1 MKISKISVAESV
13 GKGHPDK
20 ICDQIADSILDKLLA
35 QDENSRV
42 AIEVMASNRLII
54 IGGEIST
61 QGYVDFIKTAWEIL
75 FEIGYTENDFTI
87 ISNVNN
93 QSKEISSLVN
103 RSQNS
108 LGAGDQS
115 IVYGFATNE
124 TKNFMPVAQSLAHS
138 LVQKAEF
145 YRKNGEFLEA
155 LADMKSQVEVVYDQ
169 DDRPKITKML
179 MSIQH
184 LKNYDI
190 TRFRDFV
197 LNKIMIPTAKEY
209 DLNSDFK
216 TFINQAG
223 EFTIGGPIGDS
234 GLTGRKII
242 IDSYGDAAHHGG
254 GAFSGKD
261 YTKVDRSGAY
271 IARYIAKN
279 LVAANLA
286 DEIEIQLSYQIGSE
300 FPDLVNITYVKNSK
314 FSTDQINQI
323 IRDVFDLRLANLV
336 SQLGLWKPIYQNLAV
351 YGHFGRD
358 DLDLSFEKTDYV
370 EKIHQ
375 YLAKQDWKN

>member
-20 ICDQIADSILDKLLA
+20 ICDQIADSILDKLLD

-61 QGYVDFIKTAWEIL
+61 TGYVDFVKTAWEIL

-124 TKNFMPVAQSLAHS
+124 TKNFMPLGQSLAHS

-145 YRKNGEFLEA
+145 YRKNGQFLEA

-169 DDRPKITKML
+169 NNQPKITKML

-184 LKNYDI
+184 LKNYDQN
-190 TRFRDFV
+190 RFRDFV
-197 LNKIMIPTAKEY
+197 LNKIMIPTANDY
-209 DLNSDFK
+209 GLNSDFK

-279 LVAANLA
+279 LVASNLA

-300 FPDLVNITYVKNSK
+300 FPDLVNITYVKNPK
-314 FSTDQINQI
+314 FSTDQISQI

-336 SQLGLWKPIYQNLAV
+336 SRLGLKKPIYQNLAV
-351 YGHFGRD
+351 YGHFGRE
-358 DLDLSFEKTDYV
+358 DLNLSFEKTDYV

-375 YLAKQDWKN
+375 CLSKQNWKN

>member
-35 QDENSRV
+35 QDENSRA

-54 IGGEIST
+54 VGGEIST
-61 QGYVDFIKTAWEIL
+61 TGYVDFIKTAWEIL

-124 TKNFMPVAQSLAHS
+124 TKNFMPLAQSLAHS

-169 DDRPKITKML
+169 NSRPKITKML

-300 FPDLVNITYVKNSK
+300 FPDLVNITYVKNPK
-314 FSTDQINQI
+314 FSTDQISQI

-336 SQLGLWKPIYQNLAV
+336 SQLGLSKPIYQNLAV

-375 YLAKQDWKN
+375 YLSKQGWKN

>member
-61 QGYVDFIKTAWEIL
+61 NGYVDFIKTAWEIL

-124 TKNFMPVAQSLAHS
+124 TKNFMPLGQSLAHT

-145 YRKNGEFLEA
+145 YRKNGQFLQA

-169 DDRPKITKML
+169 NSRPKITKML

-190 TRFRDFV
+190 ARFRDFV
-197 LNKIMIPTAKEY
+197 LNKIMIPTAKEHG
-209 DLNSDFK
+209 LNSDFK
-216 TFINQAG
+216 IFINQAG

-242 IDSYGDAAHHGG
+242 MDSYGDAAHHGG

-300 FPDLVNITYVKNSK
+300 FPDLVNITYVKNPK
-314 FSTDQINQI
+314 FSTDQISQI

-336 SQLGLWKPIYQNLAV
+336 SQLGLSKPIYQNLAV

-375 YLAKQDWKN
+375 YLSKQDWKN

>member
-1 MKISKISVAESV
+1 MKVSKISVAESV

-61 QGYVDFIKTAWEIL
+61 TGYVDFIKTAWEIL

-124 TKNFMPVAQSLAHS
+124 TKNFMPLGQSLAHS
-138 LVQKAEF
+138 LVKKAEF
-145 YRKNGEFLEA
+145 YRKNGQFLEA

-169 DDRPKITKML
+169 NNQPKITKML

-184 LKNYDI
+184 LKNYDQN
-190 TRFRDFV
+190 RFRDFV
-197 LNKIMIPTAKEY
+197 LNKIMIPTAKDY

-286 DEIEIQLSYQIGSE
+286 NEIEIQLSYQIGSE
-300 FPDLVNITYVKNSK
+300 FPDLVNITYVKNPK
-314 FSTDQINQI
+314 FSTDQISQI

-336 SQLGLWKPIYQNLAV
+336 SQLGLSKPIYQNLAV

-358 DLDLSFEKTDYV
+358 DLNLSFEKTDYV

-375 YLAKQDWKN
+375 YLSKQNWKN

>member
-20 ICDQIADSILDKLLA
+20 ICDQIADSILDKLLD
-35 QDENSRV
+35 QDRNSRV

-61 QGYVDFIKTAWEIL
+61 TGYVDFIKTAWEIL

-124 TKNFMPVAQSLAHS
+124 TKNFIPLAQSLAHS

-145 YRKNGEFLEA
+145 YRKNGQFLEA

-169 DDRPKITKML
+169 NSRPKITKML

-190 TRFRDFV
+190 VRFRDFV

-242 IDSYGDAAHHGG
+242 MDSYGDAAHHGG

-300 FPDLVNITYVKNSK
+300 FPDLVNITYVKNPK
-314 FSTDQINQI
+314 FSTDQISQI

>member
-20 ICDQIADSILDKLLA
+20 ICDQIADSILDKLLD
-35 QDENSRV
+35 QDPNSRA

-61 QGYVDFIKTAWEIL
+61 TGYVDFIKTAWEIL

-124 TKNFMPVAQSLAHS
+124 TKNFMPLAQSLAHS

-145 YRKNGEFLEA
+145 YRKNGQFLEA

-169 DDRPKITKML
+169 NSQPKITKML

-190 TRFRDFV
+190 ARFRDFV

-300 FPDLVNITYVKNSK
+300 FPDLVNITYVKNPK
-314 FSTDQINQI
+314 FSTDQISQI

-336 SQLGLWKPIYQNLAV
+336 SQLGLSKPIYKNLAV

-358 DLDLSFEKTDYV
+358 DLDLSFEKTDCV

-375 YLAKQDWKN
+375 YLSKQDWKN

>member
-35 QDENSRV
+35 QDPNSRA

-61 QGYVDFIKTAWEIL
+61 KGYVDFVKTAWEIL

-124 TKNFMPVAQSLAHS
+124 TKNFMPLGQSLAHS

-145 YRKNGEFLEA
+145 YRKNGQFLEA
-155 LADMKSQVEVVYDQ
+155 LADMKSQVEVIYDQ
-169 DDRPKITKML
+169 NSQPKITKML

-190 TRFRDFV
+190 ARFRDFV

-209 DLNSDFK
+209 GLNSDFK

-242 IDSYGDAAHHGG
+242 MDSYGDAAHHGG

-300 FPDLVNITYVKNSK
+300 FPDLVNITYVKNPK
-314 FSTDQINQI
+314 FSTDQISQI

-375 YLAKQDWKN
+375 YLSKQDWKN

>member
-20 ICDQIADSILDKLLA
+20 ICDQIADSILDKLLD

-61 QGYVDFIKTAWEIL
+61 TGYVDFVKTAWEIL

-93 QSKEISSLVN
+93 QSKEISNLVN

-124 TKNFMPVAQSLAHS
+124 TKNFMPLGQSLAHS

-169 DDRPKITKML
+169 DSRPKITKML

-209 DLNSDFK
+209 NLNSDFK

-314 FSTDQINQI
+314 FSTDQISQI

-375 YLAKQDWKN
+375 YLSKQNWKN

>member
-1 MKISKISVAESV
+1 MKISRISVAESV

-61 QGYVDFIKTAWEIL
+61 KGYVDFIKTAWEIL

-124 TKNFMPVAQSLAHS
+124 TKNFMPLGQSLAHS

-169 DDRPKITKML
+169 NSRPKITKML

-197 LNKIMIPTAKEY
+197 LNKIMIPTAKDY
-209 DLNSDFK
+209 DLNSNFK

-300 FPDLVNITYVKNSK
+300 FPDLVNITYVKNPK
-314 FSTDQINQI
+314 FSTDQISQI

-375 YLAKQDWKN
+375 YLSKQDWKN

>member
-20 ICDQIADSILDKLLA
+20 ICDQIADSILDKLLE

-61 QGYVDFIKTAWEIL
+61 TGYVDFIKTAWEIL

-103 RSQNS
+103 RSQNR

-124 TKNFMPVAQSLAHS
+124 TKNFMPLGQSLAHS

-145 YRKNGEFLEA
+145 YRKNGQFLEA

-169 DDRPKITKML
+169 NNQPKITKML

-184 LKNYDI
+184 LKNYDQN
-190 TRFRDFV
+190 RFRDFV
-197 LNKIMIPTAKEY
+197 LNKIMIPTANDY

-300 FPDLVNITYVKNSK
+300 FPDLVNITYVKNPK
-314 FSTDQINQI
+314 FSTDQISQI

-336 SQLGLWKPIYQNLAV
+336 SQLGLSKPIYQNLAV

-358 DLDLSFEKTDYV
+358 DLNLSFEKTDYV

-375 YLAKQDWKN
+375 YLSKQNWKN

>member
-20 ICDQIADSILDKLLA
+20 ICDQIADSILDKLLD
-35 QDENSRV
+35 QDQNSRV

-61 QGYVDFIKTAWEIL
+61 TGYVDFIKTAWEIL

-124 TKNFMPVAQSLAHS
+124 TKNFMPLAQSLAHS

-145 YRKNGEFLEA
+145 YRKNGQFLEA

-169 DDRPKITKML
+169 NSRPKITKML

-190 TRFRDFV
+190 ARFRDFV

-209 DLNSDFK
+209 GLNSDFK

-300 FPDLVNITYVKNSK
+300 FPDLVNITYVKNPK
-314 FSTDQINQI
+314 FSTDQISQI

-375 YLAKQDWKN
+375 YLSKQDWKN

>member
-20 ICDQIADSILDKLLA
+20 ICDQIADSILDKLLD
-35 QDENSRV
+35 QDPNSRV

-61 QGYVDFIKTAWEIL
+61 TGYVDFIKTAWEIL

-145 YRKNGEFLEA
+145 YRKNGQFLEA

-169 DDRPKITKML
+169 NSRPKITKML

-190 TRFRDFV
+190 ARFRDFV

-242 IDSYGDAAHHGG
+242 MDSYGDAAHHGG

-300 FPDLVNITYVKNSK
+300 FPDLVNITYVKNPK
-314 FSTDQINQI
+314 FSTDQISQI
-323 IRDVFDLRLANLV
+323 IRDVFNLRLSNLV

-375 YLAKQDWKN
+375 YLSKQNWKN

>member
-35 QDENSRV
+35 QDQNSRV

-61 QGYVDFIKTAWEIL
+61 KGYVDFVKTAWEIL

-145 YRKNGEFLEA
+145 YRKNGQFLEA

-169 DDRPKITKML
+169 NSQPKITKML

-190 TRFRDFV
+190 ARFRDFV
-197 LNKIMIPTAKEY
+197 LNKIMIPTAQEY

-242 IDSYGDAAHHGG
+242 MDSYGDAAHHGG

-300 FPDLVNITYVKNSK
+300 FPDLVNITYVKNPK
-314 FSTDQINQI
+314 FSTDQISQI

-375 YLAKQDWKN
+375 YLSKQDWKN

>member
-20 ICDQIADSILDKLLA
+20 ICDQIADSILDKLLD
-35 QDENSRV
+35 QDPNSRA

-61 QGYVDFIKTAWEIL
+61 TGYVDFIKTAWEIL

-124 TKNFMPVAQSLAHS
+124 TKNFMPLAQSLAHS
-138 LVQKAEF
+138 LVQKTEF
-145 YRKNGEFLEA
+145 YRKNGQFLEA

-169 DDRPKITKML
+169 NSQPKITKML

-197 LNKIMIPTAKEY
+197 LNKIMIPTAKEHG
-209 DLNSDFK
+209 LNSDFK

-242 IDSYGDAAHHGG
+242 MDSYGDAAHHGG

-314 FSTDQINQI
+314 FSTDQISQI

-336 SQLGLWKPIYQNLAV
+336 SQLGLSKPIYQNLAV

-375 YLAKQDWKN
+375 YLSKQDWKN

>member
-61 QGYVDFIKTAWEIL
+61 NGYVDFIKTAWEIL

-103 RSQNS
+103 RSENS

-124 TKNFMPVAQSLAHS
+124 TKNFMPLGQSLAHT

-145 YRKNGEFLEA
+145 YRKNGQFLQA
-155 LADMKSQVEVVYDQ
+155 LADMKSQVEVVYDENS
-169 DDRPKITKML
+169 RPKITKML

-184 LKNYDI
+184 LKNYDQS
-190 TRFRDFV
+190 RFRDFV
-197 LNKIMIPTAKEY
+197 LNKIMIPTAKEHG
-209 DLNSDFK
+209 LNSDFK

-242 IDSYGDAAHHGG
+242 MDSYGDAAHHGG

-300 FPDLVNITYVKNSK
+300 FPDLVNITYVKNPK
-314 FSTDQINQI
+314 FSTDQISQI

-336 SQLGLWKPIYQNLAV
+336 SQLELSKPIYQNLAV

-375 YLAKQDWKN
+375 YLSKQDWKN

>member
-61 QGYVDFIKTAWEIL
+61 NGYVDFIKTAWEIL

-124 TKNFMPVAQSLAHS
+124 TKNFMPLGQSLAHT

-145 YRKNGEFLEA
+145 YRKNGQFLQA

-169 DDRPKITKML
+169 NSRPKITKML

-184 LKNYDI
+184 LKNYDQS
-190 TRFRDFV
+190 RFRDFV
-197 LNKIMIPTAKEY
+197 LNKIMIPTAKEHG
-209 DLNSDFK
+209 LNSDFK
-216 TFINQAG
+216 IFINQAG

-242 IDSYGDAAHHGG
+242 MDSYGDAAHHGG

-300 FPDLVNITYVKNSK
+300 FPDLVNITYVKNPK
-314 FSTDQINQI
+314 FSTDQISQI

-336 SQLGLWKPIYQNLAV
+336 SQLGLSKPIYQNLAV

-375 YLAKQDWKN
+375 YLSKQDWKN

>member
-20 ICDQIADSILDKLLA
+20 ICDQIADSILDKLLD
-35 QDENSRV
+35 QDPDSRV

-61 QGYVDFIKTAWEIL
+61 KGYVDFVKTAWEIL

-124 TKNFMPVAQSLAHS
+124 TKNFMPLAQSLAHS

-145 YRKNGEFLEA
+145 YRKNGQFLEA

-169 DDRPKITKML
+169 DSRPKITKML

-184 LKNYDI
+184 LRNYDI
-190 TRFRDFV
+190 ARFRDFV

-300 FPDLVNITYVKNSK
+300 FPDLVNITYVKNPK
-314 FSTDQINQI
+314 FSTDQISQI

-375 YLAKQDWKN
+375 YLSKQDWKN

>member
-61 QGYVDFIKTAWEIL
+61 NGYVDFIKTAWEIL

-103 RSQNS
+103 RSENS

-124 TKNFMPVAQSLAHS
+124 TKNFMPLGQSLAHT

-145 YRKNGEFLEA
+145 YRKNGQFLQA

-169 DDRPKITKML
+169 NSRPKITKML

-184 LKNYDI
+184 LKNYDQS
-190 TRFRDFV
+190 RFRDFV
-197 LNKIMIPTAKEY
+197 LNKIMIPTAKEHG
-209 DLNSDFK
+209 LNSDFK

-242 IDSYGDAAHHGG
+242 MDSYGDAAHHGG

-300 FPDLVNITYVKNSK
+300 FPDLVNITYVKNPK
-314 FSTDQINQI
+314 FSTDQISQI

-336 SQLGLWKPIYQNLAV
+336 SQLGLSKPIYQNLAV

-375 YLAKQDWKN
+375 YLSKQDWKN

>member
-20 ICDQIADSILDKLLA
+20 ICDQIADSILDKLLD

-61 QGYVDFIKTAWEIL
+61 TGYVDFIKTAWEIL

-124 TKNFMPVAQSLAHS
+124 TKNFMPLGQSLAHS

-145 YRKNGEFLEA
+145 YRKNGQFLEA

-169 DDRPKITKML
+169 NNQPKITKML

-184 LKNYDI
+184 LKNYDQN
-190 TRFRDFV
+190 RFRDFV
-197 LNKIMIPTAKEY
+197 LNKIMIPTAKDY

-300 FPDLVNITYVKNSK
+300 FPDLVNITYVKNPK
-314 FSTDQINQI
+314 FSIDQISQI

-336 SQLGLWKPIYQNLAV
+336 SQLGLSKPIYQNLAV
-351 YGHFGRD
+351 YGHFGRE
-358 DLDLSFEKTDYV
+358 DLNLSFEKTDYV

-375 YLAKQDWKN
+375 YLSKQNWKN

>member
-1 MKISKISVAESV
+1 MKISRISVAESV

-61 QGYVDFIKTAWEIL
+61 KGYVDFIKTAWEIL

-124 TKNFMPVAQSLAHS
+124 TKNFMPLGQSLAHS

-169 DDRPKITKML
+169 NSRPKITKML

-197 LNKIMIPTAKEY
+197 LNKIMIPTAKDY
-209 DLNSDFK
+209 DLNSNFK

-300 FPDLVNITYVKNSK
+300 FPDLVNITYVKNPK
-314 FSTDQINQI
+314 FSTDQISQI

-336 SQLGLWKPIYQNLAV
+336 SQLGLSKPIYQNLAV

-358 DLDLSFEKTDYV
+358 DLDLSFEKTDCV

-375 YLAKQDWKN
+375 YLSKQN

>member
-20 ICDQIADSILDKLLA
+20 ICDQIADSILDKLLD

-61 QGYVDFIKTAWEIL
+61 TGYVDFVKTAWEIL

-103 RSQNS
+103 RSENS

-124 TKNFMPVAQSLAHS
+124 TKNFMPLGQSLAHT

-145 YRKNGEFLEA
+145 YRKNGQFLEA

-169 DDRPKITKML
+169 NSRPKITKML

-197 LNKIMIPTAKEY
+197 LNKIMIPTAKEHG
-209 DLNSDFK
+209 LNSDFK
-216 TFINQAG
+216 IFINQAG

-300 FPDLVNITYVKNSK
+300 FPDLVNITYVKNPK
-314 FSTDQINQI
+314 FSTDQISQI

-358 DLDLSFEKTDYV
+358 DLDLSFEKTDCV

-375 YLAKQDWKN
+375 YLSKQDWRN

>member
-61 QGYVDFIKTAWEIL
+61 TGYVDFVKTAWEIL

-103 RSQNS
+103 RSENS

-124 TKNFMPVAQSLAHS
+124 TKNFMPLGQSLAHS

-169 DDRPKITKML
+169 NSRPKITKML

-197 LNKIMIPTAKEY
+197 LNKIMIPTAKDY
-209 DLNSDFK
+209 DLNSNFK

-300 FPDLVNITYVKNSK
+300 FPDLVNITYVKNPK
-314 FSTDQINQI
+314 FSTDQISQI

-375 YLAKQDWKN
+375 YLAKQNWRN

>member
-20 ICDQIADSILDKLLA
+20 ICDQIADSILDKLLD

-61 QGYVDFIKTAWEIL
+61 KGYVDFIKTAWEIL

-103 RSQNS
+103 RSQNR

-124 TKNFMPVAQSLAHS
+124 TKNFMPLGQSLAHS

-145 YRKNGEFLEA
+145 YRKNGQFLEA

-169 DDRPKITKML
+169 NNQPKITKML

-184 LKNYDI
+184 LKNYDQN
-190 TRFRDFV
+190 RFRDFV
-197 LNKIMIPTAKEY
+197 LNKIMIPTAKDY

-242 IDSYGDAAHHGG
+242 MDSYGDAAHHGG

-286 DEIEIQLSYQIGSE
+286 DEIEIQLSYQIGFE
-300 FPDLVNITYVKNSK
+300 FPDLVNITYVKNPK
-314 FSTDQINQI
+314 FSIDQISQI

-336 SQLGLWKPIYQNLAV
+336 SQLGLSKPIYQNLAV

-358 DLDLSFEKTDYV
+358 DLNLSFEKTDYV

-375 YLAKQDWKN
+375 YLSKQNWKN

>member
-1 MKISKISVAESV
+1 MRISKISVAESV

-61 QGYVDFIKTAWEIL
+61 TGYVDFIKTAWEIL

-103 RSQNS
+103 RPQNS

-124 TKNFMPVAQSLAHS
+124 TKNFMPLGQSLAHS

-145 YRKNGEFLEA
+145 YRKNGQFLEA

-169 DDRPKITKML
+169 NNQPKITKML

-184 LKNYDI
+184 LKNYDQN
-190 TRFRDFV
+190 RFRDFV
-197 LNKIMIPTAKEY
+197 LNKIMIPTANDY
-209 DLNSDFK
+209 GLNSDFK
-216 TFINQAG
+216 TYINQAG

-279 LVAANLA
+279 LVASNLA

-300 FPDLVNITYVKNSK
+300 FPDLVNITYVKNPK
-314 FSTDQINQI
+314 FSTDQISQI

-336 SQLGLWKPIYQNLAV
+336 SQLGLSKPIYQNLAV

-358 DLDLSFEKTDYV
+358 DLNLSFEKTDYV

-375 YLAKQDWKN
+375 YLSKQNWKN

>member
-61 QGYVDFIKTAWEIL
+61 NGYVDFIKTAWEIL

-103 RSQNS
+103 RSENS

-124 TKNFMPVAQSLAHS
+124 TKNFMPLGQSLAHT

-145 YRKNGEFLEA
+145 YRKNGQFLQA

-169 DDRPKITKML
+169 NSRPKITKML

-184 LKNYDI
+184 LKNYDQS
-190 TRFRDFV
+190 RFRDFV
-197 LNKIMIPTAKEY
+197 LNKIMIPTAKEHG
-209 DLNSDFK
+209 LNSDFK
-216 TFINQAG
+216 IFINQAG

-242 IDSYGDAAHHGG
+242 MDSYGDAAHHGG

-300 FPDLVNITYVKNSK
+300 FPDLVNITYVKNPK
-314 FSTDQINQI
+314 FSTDQISQI

-336 SQLGLWKPIYQNLAV
+336 SQLGLSKPIYQNLAV

-375 YLAKQDWKN
+375 YLSKQDWKN

>member
-20 ICDQIADSILDKLLA
+20 ICDQIADSILDKLLD
-35 QDENSRV
+35 QDRHSRA

-61 QGYVDFIKTAWEIL
+61 KGYVDFVKTAWEIL

-103 RSQNS
+103 RSPNS

-124 TKNFMPVAQSLAHS
+124 TKNFTPLAQSLAHS

-145 YRKNGEFLEA
+145 YRKNGQFLEA

-197 LNKIMIPTAKEY
+197 LNKIMIPTAQDY
-209 DLNSDFK
+209 DLNSNFK

-300 FPDLVNITYVKNSK
+300 FPDLVNITYVKNPK
-314 FSTDQINQI
+314 FSTDQISQI

-358 DLDLSFEKTDYV
+358 DLDLSFEKTDCV

-375 YLAKQDWKN
+375 YLSKQDWKN

>member
-20 ICDQIADSILDKLLA
+20 ICDQIADSILDKLLD

-61 QGYVDFIKTAWEIL
+61 TGYVDFVKTAWEIL

-103 RSQNS
+103 RSENS
-108 LGAGDQS
+108 IGAGDQS

-124 TKNFMPVAQSLAHS
+124 TKNFMPLGQSLAHT

-145 YRKNGEFLEA
+145 YRKNGQFLEA

-169 DDRPKITKML
+169 NSRPKITKML

-197 LNKIMIPTAKEY
+197 LNKIMMPTAKEHG
-209 DLNSDFK
+209 LNSDFK

-242 IDSYGDAAHHGG
+242 MDSYGDAAHHGG

-300 FPDLVNITYVKNSK
+300 FPDLVNITYVKNPK
-314 FSTDQINQI
+314 FSTDQISQI

-336 SQLGLWKPIYQNLAV
+336 SQLGLSKPIYQNLAV

-375 YLAKQDWKN
+375 YLSKQDWKN

>member
-20 ICDQIADSILDKLLA
+20 ICDQIADSILDKLLD
-35 QDENSRV
+35 QDRNSRA

-61 QGYVDFIKTAWEIL
+61 TGYVDFIKTAWEIL

-124 TKNFMPVAQSLAHS
+124 TKNFMPLAQSLAHS

-145 YRKNGEFLEA
+145 YRKNGQFLEA

-169 DDRPKITKML
+169 NSQPKITKML

-190 TRFRDFV
+190 ARFRDFV

-242 IDSYGDAAHHGG
+242 MDSYGDAAHHGG

-300 FPDLVNITYVKNSK
+300 FPDLVNITYVKNPK
-314 FSTDQINQI
+314 FSTDQISQI
-323 IRDVFDLRLANLV
+323 IRGVFDLRLANLV

-375 YLAKQDWKN
+375 YLSKQNWKN

>member
-20 ICDQIADSILDKLLA
+20 ICDQIADSILDKLLD

-61 QGYVDFIKTAWEIL
+61 TGYVDFIKTAWEIL

-103 RSQNS
+103 RSENS

-124 TKNFMPVAQSLAHS
+124 TKNFMPLGQSLAHS
-138 LVQKAEF
+138 LVQKAEL
-145 YRKNGEFLEA
+145 YRKNGQFLEA

-169 DDRPKITKML
+169 NNQPKITKML

-184 LKNYDI
+184 LKNYDQN
-190 TRFRDFV
+190 RFRDFV
-197 LNKIMIPTAKEY
+197 LNKIMIPTAKDY

-216 TFINQAG
+216 SFINQAG

-279 LVAANLA
+279 LVASNLA

-300 FPDLVNITYVKNSK
+300 FPDLVNITYVKNPK
-314 FSTDQINQI
+314 FSTDQISQI

-336 SQLGLWKPIYQNLAV
+336 SQLGLSKPIYQNLAV

-358 DLDLSFEKTDYV
+358 DLSLSFEKTDYV

-375 YLAKQDWKN
+375 YLSKQNWKN

>member
-20 ICDQIADSILDKLLA
+20 ICDQIADSILDKLLS

-61 QGYVDFIKTAWEIL
+61 NGYVDFIKTAWEIL

-103 RSQNS
+103 RSENS

-124 TKNFMPVAQSLAHS
+124 TKNFMPLGQSLAHT

-145 YRKNGEFLEA
+145 YRKNGQFLEA

-169 DDRPKITKML
+169 NSRPKITKML

-184 LKNYDI
+184 LKNYDQN
-190 TRFRDFV
+190 RFRDFV

-209 DLNSDFK
+209 GLNSDFK

-300 FPDLVNITYVKNSK
+300 FPDLVNITYVKNPK
-314 FSTDQINQI
+314 FSTDQISQI

-336 SQLGLWKPIYQNLAV
+336 SQLGL
-351 YGHFGRD
+351 
-358 DLDLSFEKTDYV
+358 
-370 EKIHQ
+370 
-375 YLAKQDWKN
+375 

>member
-20 ICDQIADSILDKLLA
+20 ICDQIADSILDKLLD
-35 QDENSRV
+35 QDPNSRA

-61 QGYVDFIKTAWEIL
+61 TGYVDFIKTAWEIL

-103 RSQNS
+103 LSQNS

-145 YRKNGEFLEA
+145 YRKNGQFLEA

-169 DDRPKITKML
+169 DSRPKITKML

-184 LKNYDI
+184 LKNYDK

-209 DLNSDFK
+209 GLNSDFK

-242 IDSYGDAAHHGG
+242 MDSYGDAAHHGG

-300 FPDLVNITYVKNSK
+300 FPDLVNITYVKNPK
-314 FSTDQINQI
+314 FSTDQISQI

-358 DLDLSFEKTDYV
+358 DLDLSFEKTDCV

-375 YLAKQDWKN
+375 YLSKQDWKN

>member
-20 ICDQIADSILDKLLA
+20 ICDQIADSILDKLLD
-35 QDENSRV
+35 QDPNSRV

-61 QGYVDFIKTAWEIL
+61 TGYVDFVKTAWEIL

-124 TKNFMPVAQSLAHS
+124 TKNFMPLGQSLAHT

-145 YRKNGEFLEA
+145 YRKNGQFLEA

-169 DDRPKITKML
+169 NSRPKITKML

-300 FPDLVNITYVKNSK
+300 FPDLVNITYVKNPK
-314 FSTDQINQI
+314 FSTDQISQI

-336 SQLGLWKPIYQNLAV
+336 SQLGLSKPIYQNLAV

-375 YLAKQDWKN
+375 YLSKQGWKN

>member
-61 QGYVDFIKTAWEIL
+61 TGYVDFIKTAWEIL

-124 TKNFMPVAQSLAHS
+124 TKNFMPLGQSLAHS
-138 LVQKAEF
+138 LVKKAEF
-145 YRKNGEFLEA
+145 YRKNGQFLEA

-169 DDRPKITKML
+169 NNQPKITKML

-184 LKNYDI
+184 LKNYDQN
-190 TRFRDFV
+190 RFRDFV
-197 LNKIMIPTAKEY
+197 LNKIMIPTANDY
-209 DLNSDFK
+209 GLNSNFR

-242 IDSYGDAAHHGG
+242 MDSYGDAAHHGG

-300 FPDLVNITYVKNSK
+300 FPDLVNITYVQNPK
-314 FSTDQINQI
+314 FSTDQISQI

-336 SQLGLWKPIYQNLAV
+336 SQLGLSKPIYQNLAV

-358 DLDLSFEKTDYV
+358 DLNLSFEKTDYV

-375 YLAKQDWKN
+375 YLSKQNWKN

>member
-20 ICDQIADSILDKLLA
+20 ICDQIADSILDKLLD

-61 QGYVDFIKTAWEIL
+61 TGYVDFIKTAWEIL

-124 TKNFMPVAQSLAHS
+124 TKNFMPLGQSLAHT

-145 YRKNGEFLEA
+145 YRKNGQFLEA

-169 DDRPKITKML
+169 NNQPKITKML

-184 LKNYDI
+184 LKNYDQN
-190 TRFRDFV
+190 RFRDFV
-197 LNKIMIPTAKEY
+197 LNKIMIPTANDY
-209 DLNSDFK
+209 GLNSDFK

-300 FPDLVNITYVKNSK
+300 FPDLVNITYVKNPK
-314 FSTDQINQI
+314 FSIDQISQI

-336 SQLGLWKPIYQNLAV
+336 SQLGLSKPIYQNLAV

-358 DLDLSFEKTDYV
+358 DLNLSFEKTDYV

-375 YLAKQDWKN
+375 YLSKQNWKN

>member
-20 ICDQIADSILDKLLA
+20 ICDQIADSILDKLLD

-61 QGYVDFIKTAWEIL
+61 TGYVDFIKTAWEIL

-124 TKNFMPVAQSLAHS
+124 TKNFMPLAQSLAHS

-145 YRKNGEFLEA
+145 YRKNGQFLEA

-169 DDRPKITKML
+169 NSQPKITKML

-197 LNKIMIPTAKEY
+197 LNKIMIPTAKEHG
-209 DLNSDFK
+209 LNSDFK
-216 TFINQAG
+216 IFINQAG

-242 IDSYGDAAHHGG
+242 MDSYGDAAHHGG

-300 FPDLVNITYVKNSK
+300 FPDLVNITYVKNPK
-314 FSTDQINQI
+314 FSPDQISQI

-358 DLDLSFEKTDYV
+358 DLDLSFEKTDCV

-375 YLAKQDWKN
+375 YLLEQDWKN

>member
-20 ICDQIADSILDKLLA
+20 ICDQIADSILDKLLD
-35 QDENSRV
+35 QDENSRA

-61 QGYVDFIKTAWEIL
+61 TGYVDFVKTAWEIL

-103 RSQNS
+103 RSENS

-124 TKNFMPVAQSLAHS
+124 TKNFMPLGQSLAHT

-145 YRKNGEFLEA
+145 YRKNGQFLEA

-169 DDRPKITKML
+169 NSRPKITKML

-197 LNKIMIPTAKEY
+197 LNKIMIPTAKEHG
-209 DLNSDFK
+209 LNSDFK

-242 IDSYGDAAHHGG
+242 MDSYGDAAHHGG

-300 FPDLVNITYVKNSK
+300 FPDLVNITYVKNPK
-314 FSTDQINQI
+314 FSTDQISQI

-358 DLDLSFEKTDYV
+358 DLDLSFEKTDCV

-375 YLAKQDWKN
+375 YLSKQNWKN

>member
-103 RSQNS
+103 RSQNN